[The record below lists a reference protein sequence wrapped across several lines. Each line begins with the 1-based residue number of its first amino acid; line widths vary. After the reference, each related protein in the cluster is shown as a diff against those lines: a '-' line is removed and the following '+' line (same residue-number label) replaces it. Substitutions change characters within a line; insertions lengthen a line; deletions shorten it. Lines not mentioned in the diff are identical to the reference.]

1 MISDQSIQL
10 YGVKGLTLGNPKL
23 IAFDEE
29 GNRAIIRCNHDWLP
43 KMRCV
48 LASISRVGDQPIRV
62 DVKLVSGTLKA
73 LKTKT
78 GWTIPSAKTSKVQQ
92 RKE

>member
-1 MISDQSIQL
+1 
-10 YGVKGLTLGNPKL
+10 
-23 IAFDEE
+23 
-29 GNRAIIRCNHDWLP
+29 
-43 KMRCV
+43 MRSV
-48 LASISRVGDQPIRV
+48 LASINRLGDQPLRV

-78 GWTIPSAKTSKVQQ
+78 GWTIPGAKVSKVQQ